1 MINKIEKVWFDET
14 RIFVELTDKTVIG
27 APVAWYPNLKKG
39 TPEQWRKYELWG
51 DGSWLHW
58 EDLNED
64 LSLEGFLQ
72 LIQQKNVA

>member
-39 TPEQWRKYELWG
+39 TPEQWGKYELWG
-51 DGSWLHW
+51 DGTWLHW